1 MPTGSPR
8 KRESLTAVW
17 LRIMGTVVL
26 LLVVVPGAVFVISRT
41 GKEAYEAMAPFKEFA
56 EFALYLAAG
65 MACAGLLVGL
75 SALLRILRDL
85 HASFT
90 RLERYQ
96 YELKETTEAAA
107 EITRT
112 GALISTAG
120 DSNLDES
127 HAMPPAAW
135 RELLSVL
142 EDIRDNS
149 LLSHQERAEKQQRI
163 ADEAILD
170 ATARIRELTAA
181 GEYGRTREIAE
192 AISRKYPND
201 ERVSELVEEVEQ
213 SREKHEDE
221 DVRACTKQVNDLI
234 SISAWGRARELAHQL
249 QQRHPNSVDARR
261 LLLRIEREHGEF
273 ENEQRRRM
281 SAEVQ
286 RFVSRRRWEE
296 ALAVARTFI
305 ERFPGCEESE
315 GLRMELPT
323 LEGNA
328 EIEARQRLEA
338 RIMEYA
344 RNGRYI
350 EAVDLARKV
359 IEEYPDSPQAEAL
372 RSQLERLEELADKP
386 DAPPARVRG

>member
-1 MPTGSPR
+1 MPTGPPR
-8 KRESLTAVW
+8 KREPLTAVW
-17 LRIMGTVVL
+17 LRVMGTVVL

-41 GKEAYEAMAPFKEFA
+41 GKEAYEAMAPFREFA

-65 MACAGLLVGL
+65 MACGGLLVGL

-96 YELKETTEAAA
+96 YELKEATEAAA
-107 EITRT
+107 EITRIGDSIT
-112 GALISTAG
+112 SAG
-120 DSNLDES
+120 DSDLDDT
-127 HAMPPAAW
+127 HATPPASW
-135 RELLSVL
+135 NELLIVL

-149 LLSHQERAEKQQRI
+149 LLSRNERAEKQQRI
-163 ADEAILD
+163 ADEAIHD
-170 ATARIRELTAA
+170 ATARIRELTAE

-192 AISRKYPND
+192 AISRKFPND
-201 ERVSELVEEVEQ
+201 ERVSEMVEEVEQ

-261 LLLRIEREHGEF
+261 LLLRIEREHSEF

-296 ALAVARTFI
+296 ALAVAKTFI

-315 GLRMELPT
+315 AMRMELHT

-328 EIEARQRLEA
+328 EIETRQRLEA

-350 EAVDLARKV
+350 EAVDLARRV

-386 DAPPARVRG
+386 GAPPARVR